1 MKKSAIFKLL
11 VGSVLVLAGIMTYI
25 NKNKEVMSNLTLSN
39 IEALAAGE
47 GSTTVTIGCDG
58 SGDITCPI
66 DGSKVRDYVIFY
78 NE

>member
-1 MKKSAIFKLL
+1 
-11 VGSVLVLAGIMTYI
+11 
-25 NKNKEVMSNLTLSN
+25 MSNLTLSN